1 MMKNGWLMAVAATVA
16 MAGTA
21 GAEVVDGK
29 LAEAVAAQAVSQFFP
44 GEEWALAD
52 GVEVKDGE
60 GERAAWA
67 FVCALQGSGY
77 EDREAVGAAVAAGE
91 DGTDGESEL
100 YAHTATVVTGAK
112 DTDSLVFRTFRGLAE
127 WYQEGARGGW
137 KGEAV
142 QVGPGDIRWA
152 PDAPAGARAAGKGA
166 TVRKAAAARK
176 ARQMADREALPDDL
190 KTLSDEADAEAAEAA
205 KARWGAAAAATRHAE
220 RKAALKAAGLA
231 E

>member
-1 MMKNGWLMAVAATVA
+1 MKNGWLMAVAATVA

-44 GEEWALAD
+44 GEEWTLAD

-100 YAHTATVVTGAK
+100 YANTATVVTGAK

-152 PDAPAGARAAGKGA
+152 PDAPTGARAAGKGA
-166 TVRKAAAARK
+166 AVRKLAKARTAAAEEERDGWDAER
-176 ARQMADREALPDDL
+176 R
-190 KTLSDEADAEAAEAA
+190 DAEAEAQAEAEAAA
-205 KARWGAAAAATRHAE
+205 KARWSAARLAASE
-220 RKAALKAAGLA
+220 K
-231 E
+231 

>member
-77 EDREAVGAAVAAGE
+77 EDREALGAAVAAGE
-91 DGTDGESEL
+91 DGMDGESDL
-100 YAHTATVVTGAK
+100 YASTATVVTGAK

-152 PDAPAGARAAGKGA
+152 PEAPAGARGPGKGA
-166 TVRKAAAARK
+166 VVRKAAAARK
-176 ARQMADREALPDDL
+176 AAVAEERA
-190 KTLSDEADAEAAEAA
+190 SWDAERRDAEEEAEEEAAAAA
-205 KARWGAAAAATRHAE
+205 KARWAAARPSE
-220 RKAALKAAGLA
+220 
-231 E
+231 